1 MYELCQDLPVSFVF
15 HHEFKH
21 LQSSPLSDF
30 VLSLP
35 RWSLC
40 LNSHTALGRVHWLFT
55 QAFWAIL
62 VLLNPI
68 LCRERGACCL
78 PGLWRQTT
86 KTGFPKR
93 GSNERS
99 NFSSLLPV
107 TYPKWQSA
115 VLGRDRVPRERR
127 RGKKSGPLKLKWTG
141 GEYVST
147 SFFCSLQYSCLN
159 SAVHLVF
166 IEAVLQ
172 YNWLGRC
179 SLLQ

>member
-1 MYELCQDLPVSFVF
+1 MYERCQDLPVSFVF

-68 LCRERGACCL
+68 LCRERGARRL

-107 TYPKWQSA
+107 TYPKWQCCFGERQSTEREEEGEKIRTPEA
-115 VLGRDRVPRERR
+115 EMNRGRVRF
-127 RGKKSGPLKLKWTG
+127 
-141 GEYVST
+141 Y
-147 SFFCSLQYSCLN
+147 F
-159 SAVHLVF
+159 
-166 IEAVLQ
+166 
-172 YNWLGRC
+172 
-179 SLLQ
+179 LLLFSSIFLFK